1 MKTHGAISVLFDFCT
16 KLKCLVFPSA
26 LRGVLYLSDEDAIM
40 WFWYEKEMS
49 DSDKDKEEE
58 SDDETVFPKKCS
70 KCGSALVW
78 SRDKRKWVC
87 PTCK

>member
-1 MKTHGAISVLFDFCT
+1 MFSVLFGFST
-16 KLKCLVFPSA
+16 RLKCLFFHSA
-26 LRGVLYLSDEDAIM
+26 FRGVLYLSDEDAIM
-40 WFWYEKEMS
+40 WFWSEKEIC
-49 DSDKDKEEE
+49 DSDENKEEE

-78 SRDKRKWVC
+78 REDKRKWVC